1 MSDSFF
7 YFYFYFEDFK
17 DFKDFE
23 DFNKWLILYVLL
35 FFNAN
40 WFKRIIKINLIY

>member
-7 YFYFYFEDFK
+7 YFYFE
-17 DFKDFE
+17 DFE
-23 DFNKWLILYVLL
+23 DFEDFDKWLILYIL

-40 WFKRIIKINLIY
+40 WFRKIIKINLIY